1 MKQYVLN
8 TTTYGTYA
16 HSHEVLLV
24 AGEGFE
30 PSKAEP
36 GIYSP
41 LPLAARATRQGLLS
55 EVKSKALVVV
65 MPKVQLFITVAR
77 NKSNMIRI

>member
-1 MKQYVLN
+1 MLWWRVKDLN
-8 TTTYGTYA
+8 LRRQ
-16 HSHEVLLV
+16 SR
-24 AGEGFE
+24 
-30 PSKAEP
+30 

-65 MPKVQLFITVAR
+65 MPKVQLLIAIAR
-77 NKSNMIRI
+77 NKSNMIWI

>member
-1 MKQYVLN
+1 MLWWRVKDLN
-8 TTTYGTYA
+8 LRRQ
-16 HSHEVLLV
+16 SR
-24 AGEGFE
+24 
-30 PSKAEP
+30 

-65 MPKVQLFITVAR
+65 MPKVQLFIAIAR

>member
-1 MKQYVLN
+1 MLWWRVKDLN
-8 TTTYGTYA
+8 LRRQ
-16 HSHEVLLV
+16 SR
-24 AGEGFE
+24 
-30 PSKAEP
+30 